1 MTTVTIT
8 LEDYNELHEAQ
19 VILNRMRKSF
29 TDGSVASYNLMDFIV
44 GLLGIVVVPGK
55 EDA

>member
-1 MTTVTIT
+1 MPQVTIS

-44 GLLGIVVVPGK
+44 GLLGVVVVPGK
-55 EDA
+55 EDT